1 MRNFWGIASLVESF
15 HVPKL
20 LSQQL
25 LPFGSSP
32 DGLGVLT
39 FGVEQFS
46 VLFVPGGRS
55 ARACGRSTSTVFF
68 ACSSCFCS
76 ASLSICFGFKLWLEV
91 VSDSPQQRA
100 DGPRVPGGQSAC
112 SPRTVCYSG
121 SSLEVMFAF
130 SDSPRLRARRS
141 VVWVRT
147 VRGSRAD
154 GPRGPC
160 GQSAPPGRTV
170 RQSLSALLFGS
181 IPSSFFRASAC
192 ASRNRS

>member
-1 MRNFWGIASLVESF
+1 LVDAF

-25 LPFGSSP
+25 LPFGRSG

-55 ARACGRSTSTVFF
+55 ASTVFF
-68 ACSSCFCS
+68 ACSSCSCS
-76 ASLSICFGFKLWLEV
+76 TSLSIRFGFGLWLEV

-100 DGPRVPGGQSAC
+100 DGPRVPSGQSAC
-112 SPRTVCYSG
+112 SRRTVRYSG
-121 SSLEVMFAF
+121 SSLDVLFAF
-130 SDSPRLRARRS
+130 SDSLQLRAGRS
-141 VVWVRT
+141 VMWVRT
-147 VRGSRAD
+147 VRGSRPD

-160 GQSAPPGRTV
+160 GQSAPPGRTA
-170 RQSLSALLFGS
+170 RQSLSALFFGS
-181 IPSSFFRASAC
+181 IPYPSFVLPRVL
-192 ASRNRS
+192 